1 MIIRLSPTQQKIVQH
16 GDGPLLVVAGPGS
29 GKTRVLT
36 ERIRRLLNESKGHFR
51 ILALTFTNK
60 AANEMKERLA
70 EFPDIN
76 QRTFI
81 GTLHSFCMEVLANRG
96 KSVGVNKPPN
106 IFESYQDCKQV
117 LLQAVMHDPEY
128 PELRHILKRV
138 GDTREQEKLLSRWLE
153 MIGRAKN
160 DLLFPEMLDSETE
173 GKVYKAYNDGLR
185 ASDAMDFGDLLL
197 LTYCLFQERPRIADF
212 YRRQYRYICI
222 DEAQDLNEAQYQV
235 IRALCGPDYRNV
247 TMVGEPKQAIFGW
260 NGADPK
266 YLDLFKQ
273 DFDAKEIYMNENF
286 RSSQAVV
293 KAAKA
298 LDLEYEVEGQLPIV
312 GSIKLIVG
320 EDEQHEAV
328 CVLNYI
334 QDLIDNGH
342 QDIEGDLTWDRCA
355 LLGRT
360 RYVLSAVEQELKTRQ
375 LPYYKQLSAQ
385 HESESDLLQDFELCL
400 RLLANPLD
408 RLHIGVLLKR
418 WDMREED
425 IPLLSSNG
433 LDLLASLKKKV
444 SGKDHDAVLLA
455 IEAMEWNGP
464 EFKFRKA
471 MDYLDNF
478 AESKE
483 SQEERALILEDIKT
497 WREHWKSFSRS
508 QPGGRHSLTSFLGQV
523 ALGTTQQ
530 PRQDGLALLTVHSAK
545 GLEFD
550 VVVVM
555 GMAEGTFPDY
565 RAKGAALQEE
575 KRNAF
580 VAVTRSKRLLCLSYP
595 KTKVM
600 PWGDVWNQKPSR
612 YLKVLGLTGGHQ

>member
-1 MIIRLSPTQQKIVQH
+1 MNIRLSEAQRKIVQH

-70 EFPDIN
+70 EFPDIE
-76 QRTFI
+76 QRAFI
-81 GTLHSFCMEVLANRG
+81 GTLHSFCMGVLANRG
-96 KSVGVNKPPN
+96 KSVGIDKLPN
-106 IFESYQDCKQV
+106 IFESYQDRMQV
-117 LLQAVMHDPEY
+117 LLQAAMNDPEY
-128 PELRHILKRV
+128 PELRHLLKGAGNAKER
-138 GDTREQEKLLSRWLE
+138 EKLLSRWLE
-153 MIGRAKN
+153 MIREAKN
-160 DLLFPEMLDSETE
+160 NLLLPEMLDNEINR
-173 GKVYKAYNDGLR
+173 KVYKAYNDALR
-185 ASDAMDFGDLLL
+185 ASDVVDFDDLLL
-197 LTYCLFQERPRIADF
+197 LTYRLFQERPRIADF

-222 DEAQDLNEAQYQV
+222 DEVQDLNEAQYQV
-235 IRALCGPDYRNV
+235 LRAFCGLEYRNV
-247 TMVGEPKQAIFGW
+247 MMVGDPKQAIFVW

-266 YLDLFKQ
+266 YLNLFER
-273 DFDAKEIYMNENF
+273 DFSAKKISMDENF

-298 LDLEYEVEGQLPIV
+298 LDPEYEVEGQLPIP

-320 EDEQHEAV
+320 EDEPHEV
-328 CVLNYI
+328 VHVLDYI

-342 QDIEGDLTWDRCA
+342 HDIEGAITWDRCA

-360 RYVLSAVEQELKTRQ
+360 RYVLSAIEQELKTRQ
-375 LPYYKQLSAQ
+375 LPYYKQLSTP

-408 RLHIGVLLKR
+408 RLHLGMLLKR
-418 WDMREED
+418 WDIREED

-433 LDLLASLKKKV
+433 LDLLAALKKKV

-455 IEAMEWNGP
+455 IDAMEWTGL

-471 MDYLDNF
+471 MDYLDSF

-483 SQEERALILEDIKT
+483 SQKERALILEDVKT

-508 QPGGRHSLTSFLGQV
+508 QPG
-523 ALGTTQQ
+523 
-530 PRQDGLALLTVHSAK
+530 
-545 GLEFD
+545 
-550 VVVVM
+550 
-555 GMAEGTFPDY
+555 
-565 RAKGAALQEE
+565 
-575 KRNAF
+575 
-580 VAVTRSKRLLCLSYP
+580 
-595 KTKVM
+595 
-600 PWGDVWNQKPSR
+600 
-612 YLKVLGLTGGHQ
+612 